1 MNKVKSLVL
10 TKTKIAEV
18 EGEHR
23 VTFVASSNKE
33 DRDYEKIEIG
43 TFRLPLKGGGEIRV
57 DAIPAEGASNVDIP
71 LLTDHNLWEV
81 DKTIGSVRKATF
93 VNNELVFECGISSR
107 DYAQDMFKLI
117 EEGHLDNAFS
127 IQFRDYEYNFDSKV
141 VSGGEIIEVS
151 LVTRGS
157 NKEARVLEAKSTKG
171 VEMENETPT
180 TTPDEKQVEETPV
193 ETPETPTEEPK
204 AEETPAETPE
214 ETPAEE
220 TPAEEDNTNE
230 EKETTTMDK
239 VAKTLV
245 KQPSQVAT
253 TAETGAKGYLGSKN
267 AMADFGRIIAE
278 NRGNKIAIKSA
289 WTAKLKEKGIGDG
302 FVLPTA
308 LDAVFFATWNDVA
321 ADVLGT
327 FRRSNRRTGVANA
340 YYGEGEA
347 IRAKGHKKGEEKAVQ
362 QISTLHRDLKGKILY
377 KMLDIDLIDLLE
389 DEDGEFLRFRTEEL
403 SARLKTEVY
412 TGAILGDG
420 RTEPGTGE
428 ADYRVFDGSR
438 GLHSIV
444 ADLNGSSVANSY
456 ASFVA
461 SVINNE
467 ASDSTYKKIVKTLRA
482 IKPTAFTVN
491 TPINKVLVLDPTDL
505 TDLMLAEDENGRL
518 LFQPGT
524 DFEKVFRAKIVELEG
539 VKAAGYDVIA
549 YANQGYTLLGTDD
562 MVRTDFDI
570 KTNKDYMLVERLVSG
585 SLEGSKVAAGYKSA
599 GASA

>member
-43 TFRLPLKGGGEIRV
+43 TFRLPHKGGGEIRV
-57 DAIPAEGASNVDIP
+57 DALPTEGATNVDIP

-93 VNNELVFECGISSR
+93 VNGELIFECGISSR
-107 DYAQDMFKLI
+107 EYAQDMFKLI

-151 LVTRGS
+151 LVTRGA

-171 VEMENETPT
+171 VDMEDETPT
-180 TTPDEKQVEETPV
+180 TTPDEKQVEETPA
-193 ETPETPTEEPK
+193 ENPETKTEEPK
-204 AEETPAETPE
+204 AEETPAEK
-214 ETPAEE
+214 PAETE
-220 TPAEEDNTNE
+220 PEDKPEDINDKE
-230 EKETTTMDK
+230 EKETTNMDK

-245 KQPSQVAT
+245 KQPSQIAT
-253 TAETGAKGYLGSKN
+253 AVETGAKGYLESKS

-289 WTAKLKEKGIGDG
+289 WTSKLKEKGIGDG

-308 LDAVFFATWNDVA
+308 LDTVFFATWEDVA

-327 FRRSNRRTGVANA
+327 FRRSNRRAGVANA
-340 YYGEGEA
+340 YYGEGEN
-347 IRAKGHKKGEEKAVQ
+347 IRAKGHKKGEQKANQ

-377 KMLDIDLIDLLE
+377 KKLDIDLIDLLE

-403 SARLKTEVY
+403 AARLKTEVY
-412 TGAILGDG
+412 TGAIIGDG
-420 RTEPGTGE
+420 RGEPGDNE

-438 GLHSIV
+438 GLHSMV
-444 ADLNGSSVANSY
+444 ADLDGAGVANSY

-461 SVINNE
+461 TALANNAGDTLYE
-467 ASDSTYKKIVKTLRA
+467 KIVKTLRA
-482 IKPTAFTVN
+482 IKPTAFKAG
-491 TPINKVLVLDPTDL
+491 TPKNKVLVLDPDDL
-505 TDLMLAEDENGRL
+505 TALMLEKDETGRL
-518 LFQPGT
+518 MFQPGT
-524 DFEKVFRAKIVELEG
+524 DFEETFRAKIIELKG
-539 VKAAGYDVIA
+539 IKAAGYDVIA
-549 YANQGYTLLGTDD
+549 YANQGYTLLGTED

-570 KTNKDYMLVERLVSG
+570 HTNKDYMLVERLVSG
-585 SLEGSKVAAGYKSA
+585 SLEGSKVAAGYKTAGLSA
-599 GASA
+599 